1 MMRATLPGLAALAL
15 LAAANAAA
23 GEPPMIDAHAHY
35 SAPDAAEFPPAA
47 VLAKLDAAGVRR
59 LVVTS
64 SPPLGV
70 QALYRHAPGRI
81 LPLLGVYEADRDKGN
96 WVHDPTLPTRVAAM
110 LDAGVW
116 AGIGELHLFAADA
129 REPVFGEIVRLAA
142 ARDLVLML
150 HGDAEVV
157 DEAFAVAP
165 GVRVLWAHLG
175 TVPDPAA
182 LASMLDR
189 FAGLW
194 VDTSVRD
201 ERIAPGGMLLP
212 EWRALFER
220 YPERFV
226 VAVDT
231 FSVNRWRHYEAVVAN
246 IRRWLHPLPDR
257 LQTNLLHDNAA
268 RLYDRF
274 CPPPARPVGGAA
286 AAPRAQGTERHPISQ
301 AHR

>member
-1 MMRATLPGLAALAL
+1 MMRATLPCLAGLAL

-35 SAPDAAEFPPAA
+35 SAPDAAEFPPAL

-70 QALYRHAPGRI
+70 QALYRHAPERI
-81 LPLLGVYEADRDKGN
+81 LPLLGVYETDRDKGN
-96 WVHDPTLPTRVAAM
+96 WVHDPALPARVAAM

-129 REPVFGEIVRLAA
+129 HELVFGEIVQLAA
-142 ARDLVLML
+142 ARDLVLLL
-150 HGDAEVV
+150 HGDTEVV
-157 DEAFAVAP
+157 DAAFAVAP

-175 TVPDPAA
+175 TRPEPAV
-182 LASMLDR
+182 LAAMLAR
-189 FAGLW
+189 HPRLW

-201 ERIAPGGMLLP
+201 ARIAPDGVLLP

-220 YPERFV
+220 YPDRFV
-226 VAVDT
+226 VAVDS
-231 FSVNRWRHYEAVVAN
+231 FSVNRWREYAAVVAE
-246 IRRWLHPLPDR
+246 IRRWVEPLPRR
-257 LQTNLLHDNAA
+257 LRAGLLHDNAA
-268 RLYDRF
+268 RLF
-274 CPPPARPVGGAA
+274 ESFE
-286 AAPRAQGTERHPISQ
+286 PRAVESPPFSPETDR
-301 AHR
+301 